1 MEERAPRSYVAV
13 GVQPPPQPR
22 EQPPRPLQSG
32 TPFGQQQHS
41 PQHSPVYGEQR
52 GYAMYYEPRADGAQV
67 MPWGDTL
74 SRATGGWAPQV
85 PPSPEQG

>member
-22 EQPPRPLQSG
+22 EQPPRPAQSG
-32 TPFGQQQHS
+32 TPLGQQQHS
-41 PQHSPVYGEQR
+41 PPD
-52 GYAMYYEPRADGAQV
+52 AMYYEPRADGTQV

-85 PPSPEQG
+85 TG